1 MANARSASPAAR
13 RYLARF
19 IPLMIVYVIAIFG
32 VSLAFSWL
40 HPSGP
45 VAWALATV
53 PALPILGVI
62 AVMGLYLREEADEFQ
77 RAVLIESMLWG
88 IGLTLAGASVWGLL
102 ELYVDAPRVP
112 VFWAFPVFC
121 GAMGLAQPFVRR
133 RYR

>member
-1 MANARSASPAAR
+1 MANARSASPATR

-19 IPLMIVYVIAIFG
+19 IPLMIVYAIVIFG
-32 VSLAFSWL
+32 VSFAFNRL
-40 HPSGP
+40 QPVGP
-45 VAWALATV
+45 MAWALAIV

-88 IGLTLAGASVWGLL
+88 IGLTLAGSTVWGLL
-102 ELYVDAPRVP
+102 EFYVNAPRVP
-112 VFWAFPVFC
+112 VFWAFPAFC

-133 RYR
+133 RYL

>member
-1 MANARSASPAAR
+1 MANARSASPATR

-19 IPLMIVYVIAIFG
+19 IPLMIAYVVVIMS
-32 VSLAFSWL
+32 VSFAFNHL
-40 HPSGP
+40 QLTGP
-45 VAWALATV
+45 LAWALATA

-88 IGLTLAGASVWGLL
+88 IGLTLAGSSVWGLL

>member
-1 MANARSASPAAR
+1 MASTRSASPATR

-19 IPLMIVYVIAIFG
+19 IPLMIVYVIAIFS
-32 VSLAFSWL
+32 VSLAFSRL
-40 HPSGP
+40 HPEGLL
-45 VAWALATV
+45 AWGLAIV

-88 IGLTLAGASVWGLL
+88 IGLTLAGSTVWGLL
-102 ELYVDAPRVP
+102 EIYVEAPRVP
-112 VFWAFPVFC
+112 VFWAFPAFC